1 MPEAEA
7 LFLCTS
13 LENNGAE
20 NKGLTTCWKE
30 ISNEVNSFT
39 LLLAPMK
46 AKVEKRVGALKKTK
60 IFSK

>member
-1 MPEAEA
+1 MPEAQA

-20 NKGLTTCWKE
+20 DKGLTICWKE
-30 ISNEVNSFT
+30 VSNEVNSFT

-46 AKVEKRVGALKKTK
+46 AKIVKRAKIKRKKIK
-60 IFSK
+60 